1 MFHFSFEFLVQV
13 KVLANFF
20 GGSLSSLT
28 RIFGSLSLSASTHT
42 TDTPPRPQSD
52 HHPRAT
58 HKIHSNKHHHQYTE
72 HHHPHTSTHATT
84 ANSTADAPPHPHHRQ
99 GGEFFYFQFQF
110 FFSQLVFLY
119 HVIYLLLSTFYLYYY
134 YIVLLLCIL
143 ICLDYQYVCDY
154 YFILGCFYVDD
165 KCLILLFSWMYV

>member
-1 MFHFSFEFLVQV
+1 MINLLVKLRFLEG
-13 KVLANFF
+13 FF
-20 GGSLSSLT
+20 LEPMRTENETLFLSQFILLQEAIKRTRPLSLWGSLSSLT

-99 GGEFFYFQFQF
+99 GEEFFSFSF
-110 FFSQLVFLY
+110 FLLACFLVSCYLF
-119 HVIYLLLSTFYLYYY
+119 VIVYLLP
-134 YIVLLLCIL
+134 LLLLRCVIVVYIDL
-143 ICLDYQYVCDY
+143 LRLLVCL
-154 YFILGCFYVDD
+154 
-165 KCLILLFSWMYV
+165 